1 MTQTRLAYSLA
12 ALSTLAAAGCAVPHT
27 YQGTDAMPPAVT
39 EPAGSVIDTSD
50 YYEAHHEG
58 RVYVFDDFATYK
70 AFLEYG
76 HTPYRL
82 VRIGEGP
89 NGQTLV
95 FGLTDEDKAKRE
107 GIASVALYD
116 GELSGTDPFY
126 GEVLYDGRF
135 YVFDRWEDLQAF
147 KATWEAPYRF
157 TEIGAGPANRTVVY
171 VLNDDNKTRRPEALM
186 ARFRS
191 RHQQR

>member
-1 MTQTRLAYSLA
+1 M
-12 ALSTLAAAGCAVPHT
+12 
-27 YQGTDAMPPAVT
+27 
-39 EPAGSVIDTSD
+39 
-50 YYEAHHEG
+50 
-58 RVYVFDDFATYK
+58 
-70 AFLEYG
+70 
-76 HTPYRL
+76 
-82 VRIGEGP
+82 
-89 NGQTLV
+89 
-95 FGLTDEDKAKRE
+95 
-107 GIASVALYD
+107 
-116 GELSGTDPFY
+116 
-126 GEVLYDGRF
+126 LYDGRF